1 MVEHV
6 HEPGPDERT
15 DPGAGEDGVHGLV
28 VDAPGAGVPQQQ
40 PRPGQE
46 PERGEDAVRRDGE
59 RQALDAHE
67 RLVDD
72 GGEHTRKLRRCVVVA
87 VVALAALVV
96 AGCGGD
102 DSSPPEVAALD
113 AERIDLGGAPWGIAV
128 DGETVWVSDASRATL
143 VALDSV
149 TGDVRREVGT
159 GAPDPRDA
167 GIAVVDGR
175 LWVANLGGSVGVLD
189 AATGTPFGRVEVG
202 PGEPAAVAVDERW
215 AWAPRHG
222 PGGGLTRIDSDLDGA
237 SPVALPDSGFA
248 LAIADGTVWVSG
260 LDQGLFAVDAA
271 TSEVRL
277 DIDLP
282 GAPRGV
288 AVAAGDVW
296 VTLRDRQQVVRVDGD
311 TGEVVA
317 RLDVD
322 GQPWPVA
329 AGAGSVWV
337 ATLEGQLIRIDPATT
352 LITAT
357 AAVAAQARGVAVADD
372 AVWVTSQTGVVTRVA
387 VD

>member
-1 MVEHV
+1 MDVS
-6 HEPGPDERT
+6 ER
-15 DPGAGEDGVHGLV
+15 P
-28 VDAPGAGVPQQQ
+28 VDD
-40 PRPGQE
+40 
-46 PERGEDAVRRDGE
+46 RGEHGRKPRRGAV
-59 RQALDAHE
+59 AA
-67 RLVDD
+67 
-72 GGEHTRKLRRCVVVA
+72 A
-87 VVALAALVV
+87 VVLAALLV

-102 DSSPPEVAALD
+102 TSSPPEVAAMD
-113 AERIDLGGAPWGIAV
+113 AKWIDLGGAPWGIAV
-128 DGETVWVSDASRATL
+128 DGENVWVSDASRATL

-167 GIAVVDGR
+167 GIAIVDGR

-189 AATGTPFGRVEVG
+189 AATGTPLGRVEVG
-202 PGEPAAVAVDERW
+202 PGEPAAVAVGDRW

-222 PGGGLTRIDSDLDGA
+222 PGGGLTRIDAGLDGA

-248 LAIADGTVWVSG
+248 LDVADGTVWVSG
-260 LDQGLFAVDAA
+260 LDQGLFAVEAG
-271 TSEVRL
+271 TGEIRL
-277 DIDLP
+277 DIELA

-337 ATLEGQLIRIDPATT
+337 VTLEGQLMRIDPATT

-357 AAVAAQARGVAVADD
+357 AAVAAQARSVAVADD
-372 AVWVTSQTGVVTRVA
+372 AVWVASQTGVVTRVTI
-387 VD
+387 D